1 MQISRVGVVVVAV
14 FAVGWLGGASAQTG
28 RKYIQPRTANATGAP
43 FSGAVLVGDTLYL
56 SGALGL
62 EANQQPPASAD
73 AEATNVLNNI
83 QKTLAEAGMTMD
95 DLVFVQ
101 VLLLGRLALRR
112 VQQDLSRLLQTGIS
126 GARLSRLGQTPVRRP
141 LRSARDSGQEIRHL
155 VIWQFVIWQFRF
167 FKIAKL
173 PDC

>member
-1 MQISRVGVVVVAV
+1 MQTSRLVVVFAAV
-14 FAVGWLGGASAQTG
+14 LAAGWLTGAAAQTG
-28 RKYIQPRTANATGAP
+28 RKYIQPRAAAATGAP

-62 EANQQPPASAD
+62 EGNQQVPASPD

-101 VLLLGRLALRR
+101 VYCADVSHYDAFNKIYRGYFKQEYPARAFLGSGKLLF
-112 VQQDLSRLLQTGIS
+112 
-126 GARLSRLGQTPVRRP
+126 GARFEVQGIAVKRR
-141 LRSARDSGQEIRHL
+141 
-155 VIWQFVIWQFRF
+155 
-167 FKIAKL
+167 
-173 PDC
+173 

>member
-43 FSGAVLVGDTLYL
+43 FSGAVLVGNTLYL

-101 VLLLGRLALRR
+101 VYCSDVSHYDAFNKIYRGYFKQEYPARAFLGSGKLLF
-112 VQQDLSRLLQTGIS
+112 
-126 GARLSRLGQTPVRRP
+126 GARFEVQG
-141 LRSARDSGQEIRHL
+141 
-155 VIWQFVIWQFRF
+155 
-167 FKIAKL
+167 IAVKR
-173 PDC
+173 